1 MNSRQDAGRTPAC
14 AREGRIAMADLPL
27 NYPPVLDA
35 RNLPSISRQVRA
47 VRNVSFRAP
56 RQSIFG
62 LVGSDGAGKSSV
74 L

>member
-1 MNSRQDAGRTPAC
+1 
-14 AREGRIAMADLPL
+14 MADLPL
-27 NYPPVLDA
+27 SHPPVLDV
-35 RNLPSISRQVRA
+35 RNLSLDFRQVRA

-74 L
+74 